1 MRAAG
6 SAGHWDCFWLLVAV
20 MAVLGGVSV
29 HRDQKQLGRISQQ
42 ALVGSKMD
50 NQLAALVGSGE
61 LFAGAW
67 WRFLW
72 AWQSWGHSQSTEKCH
87 FLCTRAA
94 AHLVLSFA

>member
-1 MRAAG
+1 
-6 SAGHWDCFWLLVAV
+6 
-20 MAVLGGVSV
+20 
-29 HRDQKQLGRISQQ
+29 
-42 ALVGSKMD
+42 MD